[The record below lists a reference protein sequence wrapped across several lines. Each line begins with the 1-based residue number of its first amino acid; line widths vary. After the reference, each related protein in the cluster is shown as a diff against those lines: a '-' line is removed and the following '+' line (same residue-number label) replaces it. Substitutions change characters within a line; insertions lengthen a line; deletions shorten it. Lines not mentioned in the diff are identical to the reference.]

1 MNVVSTLRL
10 ADKKAPEINYAA
22 LKECEALRVMVFNGK
37 DLYGTISFSTDTD
50 FGQIGQE
57 WNQWVTLFDDPDDD
71 LFDGELGEDDEDVPR
86 IHLTFK
92 LI

>member
-1 MNVVSTLRL
+1 
-10 ADKKAPEINYAA
+10 
-22 LKECEALRVMVFNGK
+22 MVFHGK
-37 DLYGTISFSTDTD
+37 DLYGTISFSKDSD

-57 WNQWVTLFDDPDDD
+57 WNQWVTLFDDPSDD

-92 LI
+92 LIYPLISP